1 MVSFVNPI
9 MMKVYQAERVAC
21 LVEACQPSEALV
33 VLLQVGCIVGII
45 CEPNYDEGVS
55 GSRHTSS
62 LTSARRSTGPQPDS
76 ASRHQ
81 HTTLLPITCSHNDV
95 SDSCSADSMMS
106 MRCTILLMVHCKMH
120 STNKIKCYDM
130 RNVARIDQVDAM
142 SKAKHVFNVGSN
154 STRSFCSAVAHP
166 L

>member
-1 MVSFVNPI
+1 MMKVYQAERLACLVEACQTSDALVVLFQVGCIVGIIWNPI

-81 HTTLLPITCSHNDV
+81 HTTLLPITCSH
-95 SDSCSADSMMS
+95 
-106 MRCTILLMVHCKMH
+106 R
-120 STNKIKCYDM
+120 
-130 RNVARIDQVDAM
+130 
-142 SKAKHVFNVGSN
+142 
-154 STRSFCSAVAHP
+154 
-166 L
+166 